1 MTNFAPP
8 PTHRCYCLNPTCKS
22 PENPADALACQKCGS
37 LLRFVGRYRAI
48 KLIGA
53 SEVGRTFLAV
63 DNASPA
69 GSPGVIKQFFLQK
82 TPLSST
88 QAVPEQAGERAL
100 ALTASSEF
108 FRQQATRLEKLAH
121 HPQIPTLLAHFQR
134 NEQQYFVRE
143 FVSGRNLADELAEK
157 GAFDE
162 TKIRQLL
169 NDLLPVLHFA
179 HSHKLIHRN
188 IKPENIIAADAAALA
203 RRSSDARLA
212 LVDFGAGAASLYT
225 APEQLTGRA
234 TFASDIYSL
243 GVTCIHL
250 MTEISPVD
258 LFDTTTDTWVWRH
271 YLRQPVSEK
280 LGKILDKMLHRNPKQ
295 RYQSASAVLRDLNA
309 RHTPLA
315 QNKWLLGGAVLLLG
329 LATAAG
335 ALLLRNPATP
345 YRANLQQLSG
355 GSSPNVQKWP
365 PAGLFAL
372 SDGELQV
379 FPLQQA
385 QVEAQISGNLSRVTV
400 RQTFANP
407 YQQPLEAIYK
417 FPLLG
422 EAAVDEMEI
431 RTGNRTIR
439 GSIKRREQA
448 KPAGSRTQPAG
459 EIAALLEQ
467 TDDSAFTQLV
477 SDIKPGEKIEVTIRY
492 TGTLKFEGGDY
503 EFVLPKAVGAGYIPN
518 STPSTASAG
527 ASSGS
532 VSGAVGAKQTGN
544 RQDIDV
550 TVVLDA
556 GVPVEVSSPSHEIE
570 VQPTGSTVRVRLAQS
585 NEILNR
591 DLILRYRAAGD
602 STQVTA
608 LTQSDERGGHF
619 AAYLIPAQEYK
630 PEEII
635 PKDVV
640 FLIDTSGSQAGEPIR
655 QSQELMRQFIS
666 GLNPSDTFNI
676 IDFAIPATRLS
687 AEPLPNTP
695 VNRARAVAYINR
707 LNATGGTKLTNGIQT
722 VLNLPPAP
730 PGRLRCIFL
739 ISDGL
744 IGDDQTIIAEVQKK
758 LKPGNRLYSFG
769 AGSSANRFL
778 MTRLAEVGRGTA
790 TFLSPDEPA
799 QPVAEKFFRQINTPV
814 LRDVEVSWTGS
825 GEAPEIYPLQ
835 APDLFANQPLVLF
848 GRKGDRQ
855 SGQLRIK
862 GMAAGGKRYEKILNV
877 NFDGAR
883 GNSAVAQMWGRARFE
898 NLMNQL
904 YADAPSVGIWDAID
918 TAIAYRLLSRYT
930 AFVAVSQEVR
940 ADPNNPQEK
949 VEVPVETPERASAY
963 APAGTPGGTV
973 SVPEPSQGMGALLL
987 GIYFVWRRRL
997 RAGRKPVAIE

>member
-8 PTHRCYCLNPTCKS
+8 DTHRCYCLNPNCKS

-37 LLRFVGRYRAI
+37 LVRLLGRYRAI

-53 SEVGRTFLAV
+53 GELGRTFLAV
-63 DNASPA
+63 DNSSPASP
-69 GSPGVIKQFFLQK
+69 PGVMKQFFLQN
-82 TPLSST
+82 TPLNST
-88 QAVPEQAGERAL
+88 QAVPEQAGERAG
-100 ALTASSEF
+100 AIIANSEF
-108 FRQQATRLEKLAH
+108 FRQQATHLEKLGH
-121 HPQIPTLLAHFQR
+121 HPQIPALLAHFQR

-143 FVSGRNLADELAEK
+143 FVSGRSLADQLAQK
-157 GAFDE
+157 NAFDE

-169 NDLLPVLHFA
+169 SDLLPVLHFA

-188 IKPENIIAADAAALA
+188 IKPENIIAADAAAAL
-203 RRSSDARLA
+203 RRSSDERLV
-212 LVDFGAGAASLYT
+212 LVDFGPGAASLYT

-234 TFASDIYSL
+234 SFASDIYSL

-250 MTEISPVD
+250 MTEISPFD

-271 YLRQPVSEK
+271 YLRKPVSQK
-280 LGKILDKMLHRNPKQ
+280 LGNILDKMLQPNTKL
-295 RYQSASAVLRDLNA
+295 RYQSASEVLRDLTA

-315 QNKWLLGGAVLLLG
+315 QNKWLLGSAVLLLG
-329 LATAAG
+329 VATTCA
-335 ALLLRNPATP
+335 ALLLRSPTTP
-345 YRANLQQLSG
+345 YRASLQQLSG

-400 RQTFANP
+400 RQTFTNP
-407 YQQPLEAIYK
+407 YKEPLEAIYK
-417 FPLLG
+417 FPLLD

-439 GSIKRREQA
+439 GSIKRREAA
-448 KPAGSRTQPAG
+448 KPIQSRAKQAG
-459 EIAALLEQ
+459 ETAALLEQ
-467 TDDSAFTQLV
+467 KDDSVFTQLV
-477 SDIKPGEKIEVTIRY
+477 SNIKPGEKIDVTIRY
-492 TGTLKFEGGDY
+492 TGTLKFEGGDC
-503 EFVLPKAVGAGYIPN
+503 EFVLPAAVGAGYIPD
-518 STPSTASAG
+518 SSIPPTG
-527 ASSGS
+527 GSSGEQGRIAGIPKR
-532 VSGAVGAKQTGN
+532 VSGAVGAEQTGN

-550 TVVLDA
+550 SVVLDA
-556 GVPVEVSSPSHEIE
+556 GVPVEVSSPSHELD
-570 VQPTGSTVRVRLAQS
+570 VQRTGSTVRVKLAKS
-585 NEILNR
+585 NEILNQ
-591 DLILRYRAAGD
+591 DLILRYRVAGD
-602 STQVTA
+602 STQTTA

-687 AEPLPNTP
+687 DEPVPNTLI
-695 VNRARAVAYINR
+695 NRARAIAYINR

-722 VLNLPPAP
+722 VLNFPPAP
-730 PGRLRCIFL
+730 PGRLRCIVL
-739 ISDGL
+739 ISK
-744 IGDDQTIIAEVQKK
+744 GDIDDYQTIIAEVQKK

-769 AGSSANRFL
+769 VGSEINSFL
-778 MTRLAEVGRGTA
+778 MTRLAEVGGGTA
-790 TFLSPDEPA
+790 TFLSPNEPA
-799 QPVAEKFFRQINTPV
+799 QPVAEKFFRQINNPV
-814 LRDVEVSWTGS
+814 LSNIEVSWTGS
-825 GEAPEIYPLQ
+825 GEAPEIYPLK

-855 SGQLRIK
+855 SGQLRIQ
-862 GMAAGGKRYEKILNV
+862 GMVAGGKRYDKILNV
-877 NFDGAR
+877 NFDGAK
-883 GNSAVAQMWGRARFE
+883 GNYAVAKMWGRARFE
-898 NLMNQL
+898 YLMNQL

-930 AFVAVSQEVR
+930 SFVAVTQEVR
-940 ADPNNPQEK
+940 VDAKNPQEK
-949 VEVPVETPERASAY
+949 VEVPVETPEM
-963 APAGTPGGTV
+963 V
-973 SVPEPSQGMGALLL
+973 SD
-987 GIYFVWRRRL
+987 
-997 RAGRKPVAIE
+997 